1 MKKKDDKG
9 YRAFELGMDCA
20 YDAAFAVL
28 DMIALIC
35 KDQFNCALGVKTSK
49 KEKVCFEKAFNK
61 GVDQLADKLM
71 SLAMAAPVMSENGVS
86 LALPPAKKAKISK
99 KKTTGTPSGR

>member
-20 YDAAFAVL
+20 YEAAFAIL
-28 DMIALIC
+28 DMIALTC
-35 KDQFNCALGVKTSK
+35 KDQVNCALGVKTSK
-49 KEKVCFEKAFNK
+49 NGKACFAKAFNK

-86 LALPPAKKAKISK
+86 LVLQPAKKAKAP
-99 KKTTGTPSGR
+99 KKTKRNPVDR